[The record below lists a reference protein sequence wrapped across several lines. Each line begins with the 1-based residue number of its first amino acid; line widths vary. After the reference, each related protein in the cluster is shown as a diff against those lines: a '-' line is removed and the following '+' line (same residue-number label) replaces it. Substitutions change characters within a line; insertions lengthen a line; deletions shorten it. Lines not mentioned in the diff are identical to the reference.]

1 MLSHWKVKKSPADAP
16 SMEGNALAEMSA
28 ECEKLLLLSAP
39 FCQSSESTENE
50 KAMIQ
55 FRDLGKV
62 SSFLFHACALDCAFQ
77 LPCKKHG
84 CKQVASNA
92 NDKRMNAF

>member
-1 MLSHWKVKKSPADAP
+1 MLSHGKVKKNPADAP

-39 FCQSSESTENE
+39 FSQSSQSTENE
-50 KAMIQ
+50 KAMVQ
-55 FRDLGKV
+55 FKDVGKV

-77 LPCKKHG
+77 LP
-84 CKQVASNA
+84 
-92 NDKRMNAF
+92 